1 MTAPLRHAE
10 QMRHVAPRAPRRPSG
25 RARLLL
31 VAALVLSVV
40 IGGLTWR
47 ERSEMANQPRG
58 QRNATRPAPALST
71 RVDQLAPLRQW
82 DARRAAAYADG
93 DSAALTALYTPQA
106 AVGAVDR
113 RLLRRYLRRGLVV
126 REMRTQ
132 ILAARVLVAQEDR
145 VVLLVTDRLERAIAV
160 GRGARIRLPAER
172 PATRRIV
179 LERHDQRWLVASA
192 RQASPVAMT
201 SRTS

>member
-1 MTAPLRHAE
+1 M
-10 QMRHVAPRAPRRPSG
+10 V
-25 RARLLL
+25 
-31 VAALVLSVV
+31 
-40 IGGLTWR
+40 GGLAWR
-47 ERSEMANQPRG
+47 ERQEVVSRPPSEG
-58 QRNATRPAPALST
+58 TATRPALKPTA
-71 RVDQLAPLRQW
+71 RVDPLLPLREW

-93 DSAALTALYTPQA
+93 DPAALTALYTPQA

-113 RLLRRYLRRGLVV
+113 RLLRRYRRRGLVV

-145 VVLLVTDRLERAIAV
+145 VVVVVTDRLERAVAV
-160 GRGARIRLPAER
+160 GSGVRIRLPTER
-172 PATRRIV
+172 PTTRRIV

-192 RQASPVAMT
+192 RQASPAAMT